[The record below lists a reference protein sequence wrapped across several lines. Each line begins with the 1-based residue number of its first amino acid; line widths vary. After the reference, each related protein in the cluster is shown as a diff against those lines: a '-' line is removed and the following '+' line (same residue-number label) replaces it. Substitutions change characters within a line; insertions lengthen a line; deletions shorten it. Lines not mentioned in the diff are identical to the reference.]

1 MAGKADV
8 IKLRVVD
15 TATFIEAGKRA
26 NGDLYDYS
34 QSVFGGSSKPI
45 LIGCNRCGKLVD
57 LKNAAS
63 HYLKGCGCKACNS
76 DKLSPCKVCGVDV
89 SSKVYHAQAKR
100 CKACCDKA
108 KQDRVTHKEL
118 KHGKN
123 CKGCGVWFVDR
134 DRFYCTAECRKSAVA
149 KPVEFCCAYCG
160 TQGFKDLHSIKNPSR
175 IFCNPECQKQFQ
187 ATRYWDYQSKGK
199 AKHGVVSLAKSK
211 KAKSKWESQR
221 REERM
226 QSSNG
231 AKWWSKCLE
240 SKTRIYWAA
249 ERTGWEQRCGSAAV
263 MLKKRREPVFR
274 LERQAVHSWDRTIRN
289 NKRRLKI
296 DSRTKEQIE
305 WSNKINH
312 TVRACKRRFAARNK
326 GDTGIFGTSTE
337 ETRRGLQ
344 LHAE

>member
-175 IFCNPECQKQFQ
+175 IFCNPGCQKQFQ
-187 ATRYWDYQSKGK
+187 ATRYWDYQSKGQRDR
-199 AKHGVVSLAKSK
+199 GVASRGKTKIAR
-211 KAKSKWESQR
+211 SKWAKQR
-221 REERM
+221 RLERL

-231 AKWWSKCLE
+231 AKWWSKCKE
-240 SKTRIYWAA
+240 QASKVNGQFEVSDWDR
-249 ERTGWEQRCGSAAV
+249 RCNSAASL
-263 MLKKRREPVFR
+263 LKSRFEPTFK
-274 LERQAVHSWDRTIRN
+274 LEGCKVHSWGKTISRN
-289 NKRRLKI
+289 RGKLRI
-296 DSRTKEQIE
+296 DSRTKEEIQ
-305 WSNKINH
+305 WSKKFSSVARNC
-312 TVRACKRRFAARNK
+312 RRRFLAKNK
-326 GDTGIFGTSTE
+326 NATGCFGWRTKE
-337 ETRRGLQ
+337 AQQGL
-344 LHAE
+344 LPFAE